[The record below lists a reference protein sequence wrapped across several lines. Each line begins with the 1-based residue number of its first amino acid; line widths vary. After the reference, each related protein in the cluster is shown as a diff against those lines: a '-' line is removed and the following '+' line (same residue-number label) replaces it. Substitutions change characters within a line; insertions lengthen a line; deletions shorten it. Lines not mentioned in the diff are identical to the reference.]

1 MDIRSI
7 SAACECVK
15 IDNTLTNAEGS
26 SGYVDE
32 HEEKKLHRAV
42 MKAIDEGSI
51 SKAAKALV
59 SKGIH
64 PYTPQVMQKLWDLH
78 PQRCLPGVSTTPA
91 FPFMTFSKEDVLKA
105 ALSFPKGSS
114 AGPSGLRPAHLREA
128 LQCGTSAVEDDLL
141 NSLTEFCNICA
152 SGLIPRDVGPA
163 SGILCCACEWD
174 LKFRF

>member
-1 MDIRSI
+1 
-7 SAACECVK
+7 
-15 IDNTLTNAEGS
+15 
-26 SGYVDE
+26 
-32 HEEKKLHRAV
+32 

-91 FPFMTFSKEDVLKA
+91 FPFMTFSKEDVLTA

-114 AGPSGLRPAHLREA
+114 AGHSGLRPAHLREA

-141 NSLTEFCNICA
+141 NGLTEFCNICA
-152 SGLIPRDVGPA
+152 SGSIPRDVSPV
-163 SGILCCACEWD
+163 SVKRLCRRRPFMIAATCYHFAKEKIQQFAQSRLAKLSEDW
-174 LKFRF
+174 